1 MAKKKESKAELLKT
15 IIIAGAI
22 ALGFRSFLF
31 EPFNIPSG
39 SMVPTLLVG
48 DYLFVSKFSY
58 GYSRYSF
65 PFGIVPFSG
74 RIAEDK
80 PERGDVVVFRQ
91 PTDVSI
97 AFIKRVVGLPGDRI
111 QVKDGVLHINSV
123 PVKRTYLGKTTARNA
138 LSAIDFKVYE
148 ESLPNGTKHYIQ
160 ERSDN
165 DSLDNTVEFTVLED
179 HYFISFDRLTEDD
192 WFSHLAE
199 KEWVNMKDLFSAFVA
214 AYDAAGIPLSKQFFE
229 RHKDAFFRRAEED
242 YEILAQNLCSERVHG
257 GKLLWS
263 LTYAFRDSDAC
274 IDEILEDQYNFHPHS
289 VISAIY
295 DVGDAYSKHV
305 VSRAV
310 RVVSDELQHPTD
322 PNLSIFPR

>member
-1 MAKKKESKAELLKT
+1 MANKKESKGELLKT

-65 PFGIVPFSG
+65 PFGIVPFDG
-74 RIAEDK
+74 RIAEDA

-97 AFIKRVVGLPGDRI
+97 DFIKRVVGLPGDRI
-111 QVKDGVLHINSV
+111 QVKDGILYINGEQV
-123 PVKRTYLGKTTARNA
+123 ERTYVGKTKARNA
-138 LSAIDFKVYE
+138 TSVIDFRVYE
-148 ESLPNGTKHYIQ
+148 ETFPNGTKHYIQ

-179 HYFISFDRLTEDD
+179 HYFMMGDNRDNS
-192 WFSHLAE
+192 
-199 KEWVNMKDLFSAFVA
+199 
-214 AYDAAGIPLSKQFFE
+214 
-229 RHKDAFFRRAEED
+229 
-242 YEILAQNLCSERVHG
+242 
-257 GKLLWS
+257 
-263 LTYAFRDSDAC
+263 RDSRTPSVGMVPAENLIGKAQILFYSHDGSARFW
-274 IDEILEDQYNFHPHS
+274 EIWKWPL
-289 VISAIY
+289 AIRFGRL
-295 DVGDAYSKHV
+295 GD
-305 VSRAV
+305 
-310 RVVSDELQHPTD
+310 T
-322 PNLSIFPR
+322 II